1 VPKLLEAT
9 GPNVCVQA
17 GGGVHGHPEGTK
29 AGARAL
35 RAAVEAAVLDE
46 PLEVRA
52 QESAELGAALEKW
65 GTETPR

>member
-1 VPKLLEAT
+1 
-9 GPNVCVQA
+9 VQA
-17 GGGVHGHPEGTK
+17 GGGVHGHPEGTR
-29 AGARAL
+29 AGAAAL
-35 RAAVEAAVLDE
+35 RAAVEAAVADE